1 MTLFEV
7 GKLADEYMADFL
19 EQLESVN
26 QFAEGEAQRYS
37 EHAMALL
44 DSLKSLKEEVETD
57 MVRGESLLSLDSAT
71 RARVLAKSYGFVALF
86 VYLYKFTSNRN
97 GKYDLHFF
105 IMNFSLSHPSNLFEK
120 FFLQNMWNIIL
131 HLFQREF
138 PFKWLDC

>member
-71 RARVLAKSYGFVALF
+71 RARVLAKSYGFVRLF
-86 VYLYKFTSNRN
+86 YLCKYTSNQN
-97 GKYDLHFF
+97 GRGMISIFFVMDLLKLSLQPFRKILSVTYVKHNSASIPERFF
-105 IMNFSLSHPSNLFEK
+105 S
-120 FFLQNMWNIIL
+120 
-131 HLFQREF
+131 
-138 PFKWLDC
+138 